1 MLRVRL
7 TAQGKIIKL
16 PPVQPGES
24 GSMTDLT
31 DNTLLIFTC
40 DLDGAVA
47 AVYRSLAGTHVDLG
61 DKRVIDSHQ
70 TKLLSLLR
78 AGDAFELDIT
88 TPYGETRVAFRL
100 QPPRTH

>member
-31 DNTLLIFTC
+31 DNTLLMFTC
-40 DLDGAVA
+40 DLDGTVA

-61 DKRVIDSHQ
+61 DKRVIDSHHAE
-70 TKLLSLLR
+70 LLSLLR
-78 AGDAFELDIT
+78 EGEAFELDI
-88 TPYGETRVAFRL
+88 ETLHGATHVAFQL